1 MQKKKSTIF
10 LKLLMVLVFIFMAL
24 AYYAYKLIQEDKAKH
39 QNKEPTATVVVLPS
53 VPTPMAHP
61 TLTVRE
67 KNRTEVS
74 TPVEPVEIV
83 EKNRTE
89 ALSLDPFSQEFIPPV
104 DEVYVEENNTVIE
117 DVPQEEIPINVDLPT
132 QEVVEPKPVYK
143 HSDPMKLKD
152 TFSRM
157 AIKGFLD
164 KFAIALSTGSVDSI
178 LYYYDTYV
186 ERYFLLNGVT
196 HREIRTQRERFNSRW
211 EHRDFR
217 FKNFVI
223 LRMYEKEGMA
233 YCNIAYTIKWSV
245 SSENGGADFG
255 KNRGSIRL
263 KKTLNGF
270 KIVSIYSKN

>member
-1 MQKKKSTIF
+1 
-10 LKLLMVLVFIFMAL
+10 
-24 AYYAYKLIQEDKAKH
+24 
-39 QNKEPTATVVVLPS
+39 
-53 VPTPMAHP
+53 
-61 TLTVRE
+61 
-67 KNRTEVS
+67 
-74 TPVEPVEIV
+74 
-83 EKNRTE
+83 
-89 ALSLDPFSQEFIPPV
+89 
-104 DEVYVEENNTVIE
+104 
-117 DVPQEEIPINVDLPT
+117 
-132 QEVVEPKPVYK
+132 
-143 HSDPMKLKD
+143 
-152 TFSRM
+152 
-157 AIKGFLD
+157 LD

-196 HREIRTQRERFNSRW
+196 HREIRIQRERFNSRW